1 MSLGIRNFYQITKD
15 LTTIKEEIVRDLEDS
30 EGSEF
35 QVILEPTPKSG
46 RGK

>member
-15 LTTIKEEIVRDLEDS
+15 LTTIKEEIIRDIEEL

-35 QVILEPTPKSG
+35 QIVE
-46 RGK
+46 